1 MEGDPIFKVP
11 EVIDELT
18 TGRVI
23 TMELING
30 VPLDGCVD
38 LDQETRNKVSPC
50 GIRWKSSVVFRFSWS
65 SQQVIYLV

>member
-18 TGRVI
+18 TSRVL

-50 GIRWKSSVVFRFSWS
+50 GNTWIRSKV
-65 SQQVIYLV
+65 

>member
-1 MEGDPIFKVP
+1 MEGDSIFKVP

-18 TGRVI
+18 TCRVL

-50 GIRWKSSVVFRFSWS
+50 GKSWS
-65 SQQVIYLV
+65 VIKCAYYVKPWFST